1 MKTSHRLLWLFG
13 KPSRTAWGLAAALLP
28 GHASVLTFDDWSFV
42 GNRPY
47 LDDGQVAGVTFD
59 FKEGGVDS
67 LDAYYGYNDV
77 PPNGWARIQGLFG
90 EGSAAG
96 VLSLDFDLPTATLSF
111 DFALNLEEHV
121 TSAVKVSLF
130 DVALMPLGDHFA
142 DATVL
147 AVFAEGSFA
156 YRGTPVKRVVL
167 GFNDD
172 EASRFALDNVV
183 YGVEVPEP
191 AAATVVGLALAA
203 WATLWARRSKTCT
216 SRDSA
221 RPT

>member
-1 MKTSHRLLWLFG
+1 MTTPHRLLCLFG
-13 KPSRTAWGLAAALLP
+13 KPSLAALGLAPGLLL

-42 GNRPY
+42 GNRPH

-59 FKEGGVDS
+59 FKEGGLDS
-67 LDAYYGYNDV
+67 LDAYYGYNEV

-96 VLSLDFDLPTATLSF
+96 VLSLDFDSPTATLRF

-130 DVALMPLGDHFA
+130 DAALVPLGDFFA
-142 DATVL
+142 DASVL
-147 AVFAEGSFA
+147 TDFAEGSFS
-156 YRGTPVKRVVL
+156 YRGTPVKRAVL
-167 GFNDD
+167 DFNDD
-172 EASRFALDNVV
+172 GASRFALDNVV
-183 YGVEVPEP
+183 YGVDVPEP

-203 WATLWARRSKTCT
+203 WTTHWARRRRTCA
-216 SRDSA
+216 SRDGA
-221 RPT
+221 NPT

>member
-1 MKTSHRLLWLFG
+1 MKTFHRLLWLFG
-13 KPSRTAWGLAAALLP
+13 KPSLAALGLAPGLLP
-28 GHASVLTFDDWSFV
+28 GHAGVLTFDDWALV
-42 GNRPY
+42 GNFPY

-67 LDAYYGYNDV
+67 LDASYGYNHV

-96 VLSLDFDLPTATLSF
+96 VLALDFDEPTATLSF
-111 DFALNLEEHV
+111 DFALNLEQDV

-130 DVALMPLGDHFA
+130 DVALKPLGHFFA

-147 AVFAEGSFA
+147 TDFAEGSFS
-156 YRGTPVKRVVL
+156 YQGPPVRRAVL
-167 GFNDD
+167 DFNDD

-183 YGVEVPEP
+183 YGVDVPEP
-191 AAATVVGLALAA
+191 AAAAVVGLALAA
-203 WATLWARRSKTCT
+203 GTALRAHRRRTCA
-216 SRDSA
+216 SRDGA